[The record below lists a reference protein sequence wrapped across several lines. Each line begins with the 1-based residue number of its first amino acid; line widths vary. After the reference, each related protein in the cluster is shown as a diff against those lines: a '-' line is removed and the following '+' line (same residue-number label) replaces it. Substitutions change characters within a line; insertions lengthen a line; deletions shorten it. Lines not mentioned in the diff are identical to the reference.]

1 MGSHTLK
8 PRIHETLG
16 SASTSKVHSLTLRQ
30 SNLQLTVFPAA
41 LDGALSKLRALS
53 AMTAK

>member
-8 PRIHETLG
+8 PGIHETLG

-41 LDGALSKLRALS
+41 LDRALSKLRALS